1 MRALTGAIC
10 LLVGGC
16 HGEVAQSPTAPRDAS
31 PHHKPLSDG
40 SAGEGEVGAP
50 SDASAPPTV
59 IDSTAE
65 ASDSAP
71 SEVVYVPPGSLCN
84 VKLTGCSAIV
94 AIEQSAVQGFARLRC
109 PTAKS
114 TPLKF
119 YPSGMVC
126 DLVGGDTV
134 VCYSDRLPPP
144 ELTTWKQL
152 EPWYAAE
159 VKALEKMWSSC
170 ATWGG
175 SGYWTPSMPADGGA
189 QCRLQAPMSAFDLPS
204 PPFSDPVRLRVIC
217 RAAQPPKA
225 KKAP

>member
-1 MRALTGAIC
+1 MTHRWLSCLC

-16 HGEVAQSPTAPRDAS
+16 RGEAALSPAAARDGGSGSVDAIVYQRDAEAA
-31 PHHKPLSDG
+31 SDG
-40 SAGEGEVGAP
+40 SQPASLED
-50 SDASAPPTV
+50 SDGGASAL
-59 IDSTAE
+59 AH
-65 ASDSAP
+65 
-71 SEVVYVPPGSLCN
+71 VPPGSLCK

-109 PTAKS
+109 PTTKS
-114 TPLKF
+114 TALKL
-119 YPSGMVC
+119 YPSGMTC

-159 VKALEKMWSSC
+159 SKVLEKMWSSC

-175 SGYWTPSMPADGGA
+175 SGYWTPSMPVDGGA

-204 PPFSDPVRLRVIC
+204 APFSDPVRLRVIC
-217 RAAQPPKA
+217 RGAQSPKA